1 MRVFLTG
8 GTGYI
13 GSAVL
18 DALTRAGHDVTAL
31 IRGTA
36 NVGRLGSRGV
46 RTVSGSLAEPGR
58 WREPAAG
65 FDAYVHAAFEMSPNG
80 AEIDRRAVDCLCGLA
95 REGRAALVYTSGIWV
110 LGDAPGPADERTPLN
125 PTPLA
130 AFRPGVEEAVL
141 ATELD
146 GVRPIVVRPG
156 YVYGGARGIISDL
169 LRDAEN
175 GLMRVIGPGENHW
188 PAIYDRDLG
197 ELYARL
203 VGTPSAV
210 GVYYATDE
218 ADETQDEI
226 VAAIAAQAPIRPD
239 IRRMPLEEARRKM
252 GPYADALALD
262 QVVRSPRARALGWQP
277 TLKSVARNVPR
288 LFEEWRNA
296 RRESA

>member
-1 MRVFLTG
+1 VFLTG

-46 RTVSGSLAEPGR
+46 TPMSGSLGEPER
-58 WREPAAG
+58 WREAARG
-65 FDAYVHAAFEMSPNG
+65 FDAYVHTAFEMSPNG
-80 AEIDRRAVDCLCGLA
+80 AELDRRAVESLCGLA
-95 REGRAALVYTSGIWV
+95 REAHAALVYTSGIWA
-110 LGDAPGPADERTPLN
+110 LGDTEGPADERTPLV

-130 AFRPGVEEAVL
+130 AFRPAVEEMVL
-141 ATELD
+141 SCELD

-156 YVYGGARGIISDL
+156 YVYGGGRGIISDL
-169 LRDAEN
+169 LKDAEN
-175 GLMRVIGPGENHW
+175 GIMRIIGSGENHW

-203 VGTPSAV
+203 VGTPSAA

-218 ADETQDEI
+218 AHETQGEI
-226 VAAIAAQAPIRPD
+226 VEAIAGHAPSRPD
-239 IRRMPLEEARRKM
+239 IRRMPLDEARRKM
-252 GPYADALALD
+252 GPYADALSLD

-288 LFEEWRNA
+288 LFEEWRNT
-296 RRESA
+296 RRERA

>member
-18 DALTRAGHDVTAL
+18 DALIRSGHDVTAL

-46 RTVSGSLAEPGR
+46 TPVSGSLAEPER
-58 WREPAAG
+58 WREAALG
-65 FDAYVHAAFEMSPNG
+65 FEAYVHTAFDRSPNG
-80 AEIDRRAVDCLCGLA
+80 AEIDRRVAESLCGLA
-95 REGRAALVYTSGIWV
+95 REGQAALVYTSGIWA
-110 LGDAPGPADERTPLN
+110 LGDTEGPADERTPLV
-125 PTPLA
+125 PTAMA
-130 AFRPGVEEAVL
+130 AFRPAVEEMVL
-141 ATELD
+141 ACELD

-156 YVYGGARGIISDL
+156 YVYGGGRGIISDL
-169 LRDAEN
+169 LKDAEN
-175 GLMRVIGPGENHW
+175 GIMRIIGSGENHW

-197 ELYARL
+197 DLYARL
-203 VGTPSAV
+203 VGTASAA

-218 ADETQDEI
+218 ADETQGEI
-226 VAAIAAQAPIRPD
+226 VEAIAAQAPIRPD
-239 IRRMPLEEARRKM
+239 IRRMPLDEARRKM
-252 GPYADALALD
+252 GPYADALSLD

-296 RRESA
+296 HSERA